1 MGMFSIP
8 LTVIG
13 TDGAGSATVDALVD
27 TGAVH
32 TMLPSNVLA
41 VLGITPTGQID
52 ILTADNRI
60 STVALGDAV
69 LEVEGVRDEVKIMFG
84 APGGMTLLGAST
96 LERLEFGVDPVRERL
111 IPGPLLR
118 ALWQPPPPPAT

>member
-1 MGMFSIP
+1 MGMFSVP

-13 TDGAGSATVDALVD
+13 TDGAGSATVAALVD

-32 TMLPSNVLA
+32 TLLPSNVLA
-41 VLGITPTGQID
+41 GLGITPTGQMD
-52 ILTADNRI
+52 IRTADNRI
-60 STVALGDAV
+60 SVIATGDAV

-84 APGGMTLLGAST
+84 APGGMTLPGAST

-118 ALWQPPPPPAT
+118 ALWQPAP

>member
-1 MGMFSIP
+1 MGMFSVP

-13 TDGAGSATVDALVD
+13 TDGAGSATVAALVD

-32 TMLPSNVLA
+32 ILLPSNVLA
-41 VLGITPTGQID
+41 VLGITPTGQMD

-60 STVALGDAV
+60 SVIATGDAV

-118 ALWQPPPPPAT
+118 VLWQPVL

>member
-1 MGMFSIP
+1 MGMFSVP

-13 TDGAGSATVDALVD
+13 ADGAGSATVAALVD

-32 TMLPSNVLA
+32 TMLPSNLLA
-41 VLGITPTGQID
+41 VLGITPTGQMD
-52 ILTADNRI
+52 IRTADNRI
-60 STVALGDAV
+60 SVIATGDAV

-111 IPGPLLR
+111 IPGTLLR
-118 ALWQPPPPPAT
+118 ALWQPAP

>member
-1 MGMFSIP
+1 MGMFSVP

-41 VLGITPTGQID
+41 VLGITPTGQMD
-52 ILTADNRI
+52 IRIADNRI
-60 STVALGDAV
+60 SVIATGDAV

-118 ALWQPPPPPAT
+118 ALWQPAP

>member
-1 MGMFSIP
+1 MGMFSVP

-13 TDGAGSATVDALVD
+13 TDGAGSATVAALVD

-32 TMLPSNVLA
+32 TLLPSNVLA
-41 VLGITPTGQID
+41 GLGITPTGQMD
-52 ILTADNRI
+52 IRTADNRI
-60 STVALGDAV
+60 SVIATGDAV

-118 ALWQPPPPPAT
+118 ALWQPPPPPAA

>member
-1 MGMFSIP
+1 MGMFSVP

-13 TDGAGSATVDALVD
+13 TDGAGSATVAALVD

-32 TMLPSNVLA
+32 TLLPSNVLA
-41 VLGITPTGQID
+41 VLGITPTGQMD
-52 ILTADNRI
+52 IRTADNRI
-60 STVALGDAV
+60 SVIATGDAV

-118 ALWQPPPPPAT
+118 ALWQPAP